1 MPDLLL
7 ELRSEEI
14 PALPRDRRAAG
25 ARTRIKMK
33 ACGRSF
39 LDA

>member
-14 PALPRDRRAAG
+14 PASPRDRSAAG
-25 ARTRIKMK
+25 ARTRNQENSMR
-33 ACGRSF
+33 AEQQ
-39 LDA
+39 

>member
-14 PALPRDRRAAG
+14 PASPRARSAFG
-25 ARTRIKMK
+25 ARTRNLKNSMR
-33 ACGRSF
+33 AEPT
-39 LDA
+39 DA

>member
-14 PALPRDRRAAG
+14 PARPRDRSAVG
-25 ARTRIKMK
+25 ARTRNGEDSMR
-33 ACGRSF
+33 AEQH
-39 LDA
+39 

>member
-14 PALPRDRRAAG
+14 PALPRARSAAG
-25 ARTRIKMK
+25 SRTRNQEISMRV
-33 ACGRSF
+33 GVR
-39 LDA
+39 